1 MLFSPGFVL
10 LNLYV
15 NIASL
20 GRIANDPKPIQQEM
34 GNLERLLLDLR
45 HAEKIFPLH
54 LSRTKKIENS
64 ARDMLYA
71 LDVEKRH
78 QFPGILNVDNGGE
91 LGEDYLVCPEFDCHD
106 KIYTLLT
113 IIGTDMTAL

>member
-1 MLFSPGFVL
+1 MWQEIEVAVFSRFFVL
-10 LNLYV
+10 LNLYF

-45 HAEKIFPLH
+45 HA
-54 LSRTKKIENS
+54 
-64 ARDMLYA
+64 DMLYA